1 MVDVTRSPSGGA
13 AVVRR
18 DRIVLVDGRW
28 SAWQAQSGDSLK
40 PTTGGI

>member
-1 MVDVTRSPSGGA
+1 MVGLTRSPSGGA

-18 DRIVLVDGRW
+18 DRIVLVDGGW
-28 SAWQAQSGDSLK
+28 SAWQAWSRDSLK